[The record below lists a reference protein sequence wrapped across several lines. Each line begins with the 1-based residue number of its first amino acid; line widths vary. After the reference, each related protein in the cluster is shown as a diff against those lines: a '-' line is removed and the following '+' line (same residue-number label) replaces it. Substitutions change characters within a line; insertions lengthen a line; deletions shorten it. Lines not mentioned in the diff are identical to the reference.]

1 MKRKQFIKRAA
12 LLGTGVLLSSKI
24 PAWAQTEVKSSF
36 KDFFGNSTSKQKEI
50 PRFGVSL
57 NLKVDTINFFSKATA
72 EDKVLILKIFLLDE
86 NDEVISKYYSANYL
100 IQSSVELKNT
110 KSYNVI
116 AIRKEETLK
125 AAKLPLEFDWN
136 KIKFN
141 FLFNNQSPLYIIDF
155 STKSGFGNIR
165 LEQPAEDECFITSAC
180 VSAMGKT
187 DICDELLQLRA
198 FRNDILLSNEN
209 GKMLYQ

>member
-50 PRFGVSL
+50 PRFRVSL
-57 NLKVDTINFFSKATA
+57 NLKVDTINFFTKATA

-100 IQSSVELKNT
+100 IQSSVEIKNT
-110 KSYNVI
+110 NSYNVI
-116 AIRKEETLK
+116 AIRKEE
-125 AAKLPLEFDWN
+125 
-136 KIKFN
+136 
-141 FLFNNQSPLYIIDF
+141 
-155 STKSGFGNIR
+155 
-165 LEQPAEDECFITSAC
+165 
-180 VSAMGKT
+180 
-187 DICDELLQLRA
+187 
-198 FRNDILLSNEN
+198 
-209 GKMLYQ
+209 